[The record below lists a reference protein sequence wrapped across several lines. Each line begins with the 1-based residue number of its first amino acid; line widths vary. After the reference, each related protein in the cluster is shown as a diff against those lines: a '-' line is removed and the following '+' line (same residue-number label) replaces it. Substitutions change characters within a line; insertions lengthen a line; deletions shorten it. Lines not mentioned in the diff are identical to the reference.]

1 MLASRLLWFFGPMRR
16 GRDARLLRPPHQL
29 GDGNH
34 AHLLHYAGTRGLNRA
49 KLDAEFCGDLLV
61 EDLDQ

>member
-1 MLASRLLWFFGPMRR
+1 MRR

-34 AHLLHYAGTRGLNRA
+34 AHLLHYAGTMGLNRA